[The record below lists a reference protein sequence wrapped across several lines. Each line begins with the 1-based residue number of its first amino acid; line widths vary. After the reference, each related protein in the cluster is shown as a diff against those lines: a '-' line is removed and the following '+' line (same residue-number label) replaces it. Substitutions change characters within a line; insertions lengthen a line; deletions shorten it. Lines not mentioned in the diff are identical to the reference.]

1 MNIIHYVA
9 QYNRPEMMSSLL
21 HVGEDINR
29 KAYSKNETFDN
40 ITPLMVSVYY
50 SSFDNIKFLLENNAD
65 INHQNKDGYSAIAYA
80 ALTGQKEIFDLLV
93 QYGANTDI
101 RVKGK
106 ELIDLV
112 KSKKIRKDIIRI
124 NKKNKNILWFIRKN
138 I

>member
-1 MNIIHYVA
+1 MKKSAYTDSFSLFTSSGLEKAENIALIL
-9 QYNRPEMMSSLL
+9 QSISS
-21 HVGEDINR
+21 
-29 KAYSKNETFDN
+29 
-40 ITPLMVSVYY
+40 
-50 SSFDNIKFLLENNAD
+50 
-65 INHQNKDGYSAIAYA
+65 
-80 ALTGQKEIFDLLV
+80 QKEIFDLLV